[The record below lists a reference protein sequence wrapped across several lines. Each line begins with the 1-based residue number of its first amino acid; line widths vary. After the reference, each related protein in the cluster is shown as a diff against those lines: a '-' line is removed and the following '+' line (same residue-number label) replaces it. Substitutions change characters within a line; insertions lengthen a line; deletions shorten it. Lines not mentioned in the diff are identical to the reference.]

1 MYNVCD
7 LVHEINLVQRK
18 EHTLHSFFSLNQFIS
33 LFFDREV
40 EEEQ

>member
-18 EHTLHSFFSLNQFIS
+18 EHTLHIFFHSINLF
-33 LFFDREV
+33 LFFFDREV